1 MPSMFPLL
9 AVALLVWAGLFTF
22 LFVVDRKVT
31 ALEHKLDA
39 LNTHRTGREV

>member
-9 AVALLVWAGLFTF
+9 AVALLVWAGLFAF

-31 ALEHKLDA
+31 ALESKLDA
-39 LNTHRTGREV
+39 LNGRREGRRV